1 MSDKKTTAADIE
13 KKAGGLIHEFKDF
26 ISKGNVMN
34 LAVGVIIGAA
44 FQNIVTA
51 LTNSFINPL
60 IALVTGGC
68 EKDEAGN
75 PILVGGQF
83 TINGVSFDYGLFISA
98 ILNFLIMALI
108 LFTMIKA
115 VNKLMSV
122 GKKKEEE
129 KEPEPEP
136 EPEPDPQIVL
146 LSEIRDLLKDGKLS
160 EAEDKLNT
168 KNV

>member
-13 KKAGGLIHEFKDF
+13 KKAGGLIHEFKEF

-44 FQNIVTA
+44 FQNIVSA
-51 LTNSFINPL
+51 LTSSFINPL
-60 IALVTGGC
+60 IALLTGGC

-75 PILVGGQF
+75 LILVGGQF
-83 TINGVSFDYGLFISA
+83 TINGVSFDYGSFISA
-98 ILNFLIMALI
+98 VLNFLIMALI
-108 LFTMIKA
+108 LFVMVKA

-129 KEPEPEP
+129 EKEPEPEP
-136 EPEPDPQIVL
+136 APDPQVVL
-146 LSEIRDLLKDGKLS
+146 LSEIRDLLKDGKVS
-160 EAEDKLNT
+160 EAEEKLTAENA
-168 KNV
+168 

>member
-1 MSDKKTTAADIE
+1 MKGVVSNMANEKNIKEAIKSKK
-13 KKAGGLIHEFKDF
+13 GLLDEFKAF

-60 IALVTGGC
+60 IALITGGC

-75 PILVGGQF
+75 LILVGGQF
-83 TINGVSFDYGLFISA
+83 KINGVAFDYGSFISA
-98 ILNFLIMALI
+98 ILNFLIMAVI
-108 LFTMIKA
+108 LFVIIKA
-115 VNKLMSV
+115 VNKAMEV

-129 KEPEPEP
+129 APAEPPKP
-136 EPEPDPQIVL
+136 SDDVVL
-146 LSEIRDLLKDGKLS
+146 LTEIRDLLKDQNK
-160 EAEDKLNT
+160 
-168 KNV
+168 

>member
-13 KKAGGLIHEFKDF
+13 KKAGGLIHEFKEF

-75 PILVGGQF
+75 LILVGGQF
-83 TINGVSFDYGLFISA
+83 TINGVSFDYGSFISA

-136 EPEPDPQIVL
+136 EPEPDPQVVL

-160 EAEDKLNT
+160 DAEDKLNT

>member
-1 MSDKKTTAADIE
+1 MADNE
-13 KKAGGLIHEFKDF
+13 KKGLIAEFKEF

-68 EKDEAGN
+68 ERDEAGN
-75 PILVGGQF
+75 LILVGGQF
-83 TINGVSFDYGLFISA
+83 TINGVAFDYGSFISA
-98 ILNFLIMALI
+98 VLNFLIMAAI
-108 LFTMIKA
+108 LFAMVKA
-115 VNKLMSV
+115 VNKLMTV

-129 KEPEPEP
+129 PEPEAPAEPEPTAE
-136 EPEPDPQIVL
+136 EL
-146 LSEIRDLLKDGKLS
+146 LLAEIRDLLKEQNASK
-160 EAEDKLNT
+160 
-168 KNV
+168 

>member
-1 MSDKKTTAADIE
+1 MADNE
-13 KKAGGLIHEFKDF
+13 KKGLIAEFKEF

-68 EKDEAGN
+68 ERDEAGN
-75 PILVGGQF
+75 LILVGGQF
-83 TINGVSFDYGLFISA
+83 TINGVSFDYGSFISA
-98 ILNFLIMALI
+98 VLNFLIMAAI
-108 LFTMIKA
+108 LFAMVKA
-115 VNKLMSV
+115 VNKLMTV

-129 KEPEPEP
+129 PEPEAPAEPEPTAE
-136 EPEPDPQIVL
+136 EL
-146 LSEIRDLLKDGKLS
+146 LLAEIRDLLKEQNASK
-160 EAEDKLNT
+160 
-168 KNV
+168 